1 MTFPIILA
9 HGVCRFDRIWSDA
22 LNVDNNDDE
31 ARDNLHYFKGIRTM
45 LMKRNFIAYHSNVSW
60 AADVKET
67 SPLSLHL
74 TSSME
79 KQLKFLRSLTL
90 KIVKKSIL

>member
-31 ARDNLHYFKGIRTM
+31 ARDNLHYFKGNRVGYGNF
-45 LMKRNFIAYHSNVSW
+45 RN
-60 AADVKET
+60 
-67 SPLSLHL
+67 
-74 TSSME
+74 
-79 KQLKFLRSLTL
+79 TL
-90 KIVKKSIL
+90 KAHANLDLLRNTSWP